1 MSFAAF
7 RLRPLLRSLAIAYHR
22 DPNHVFR
29 VRGLFPVQTHN
40 LCNVA
45 FQADLSVDKRL
56 LDQYVEEIVR
66 DNGQNSPNDLGIL
79 IEKRVQLL
87 KNISSLDSLRAG
99 LYSHS

>member
-1 MSFAAF
+1 M
-7 RLRPLLRSLAIAYHR
+7 
-22 DPNHVFR
+22 
-29 VRGLFPVQTHN
+29 
-40 LCNVA
+40 A
-45 FQADLSVDKRL
+45 FQADLSVDKQL